1 MDLKGILSIAGQ
13 PGLFKLVSQMKG
25 GLVVES
31 LRDGKRMPAYTTQRI
46 LSLEDISIYT
56 DTEEVALSKVY
67 DSIID
72 KTGGKPSIDPKKAGV
87 DELRAELE
95 QILPNYDR
103 ERVYA
108 SDIKKL
114 FAWYNELAEKGLAVK
129 ETAADKEEATEET
142 GEAKP
147 KKETKKATAK
157 PKVKETA
164 APKAAAPKV
173 KPTTAVRKSG
183 KG

>member
-31 LRDGKRMPAYTTQRI
+31 LRDGRRMPAYTSQRI
-46 LSLEDISIYT
+46 LALEDISMYT
-56 DTEEVALSKVY
+56 DAEEVSLSKVY
-67 DSIID
+67 DTIID
-72 KTGGKPSIDPKKAGV
+72 KTGGKAAIDPKKASA
-87 DELRAELE
+87 DELKAYLE
-95 QILPNYDR
+95 EVLPNYDR
-103 ERVYA
+103 DRVYA

-129 ETAADKEEATEET
+129 EQEAEEEAADTSED
-142 GEAKP
+142 AKP
-147 KKETKKATAK
+147 KKETKKAATK